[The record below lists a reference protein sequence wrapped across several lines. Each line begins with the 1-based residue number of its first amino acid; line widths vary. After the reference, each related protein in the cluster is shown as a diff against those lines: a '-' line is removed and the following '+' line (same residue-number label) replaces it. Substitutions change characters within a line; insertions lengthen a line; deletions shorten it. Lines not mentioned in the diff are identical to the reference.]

1 MDDLA
6 TKLNTSARPQGPM
19 WLTYVELGERLGVT
33 PDAARQKA
41 IRGRYRKQRGN
52 DGKARVLVE
61 PEILLAAVQT
71 QPPADHPDIQVDER
85 MDAAPP
91 VQTPETSHPSATETA
106 LVALLEDQISFL
118 KALVE
123 NERTRADRL
132 QDELLSLAKTHTTTL
147 ERHSDEMRRMA
158 LEAEKARSDLVE
170 WKARPWWRRL
180 AG

>member
-6 TKLNTSARPQGPM
+6 SKPDASAWSQGPV

-61 PEILLAAVQT
+61 PKILQATVQT
-71 QPPADHPDIQVDER
+71 QPPTVRPDIQVDER
-85 MDAAPP
+85 MDVNTP
-91 VQTPETSHPSATETA
+91 VQTPDVSPSATETA
-106 LVALLEDQISFL
+106 LVALLEDQIGFL
-118 KALVE
+118 RALLG

-132 QDELLSLAKTHTTTL
+132 QDELLSLAKAHTTTL
-147 ERHSDEMRRMA
+147 ERHADEMRRMT
-158 LEAEKARSDLVE
+158 LEAEKAKGDLTE
-170 WKARPWWRRL
+170 WKAWPWWRRL